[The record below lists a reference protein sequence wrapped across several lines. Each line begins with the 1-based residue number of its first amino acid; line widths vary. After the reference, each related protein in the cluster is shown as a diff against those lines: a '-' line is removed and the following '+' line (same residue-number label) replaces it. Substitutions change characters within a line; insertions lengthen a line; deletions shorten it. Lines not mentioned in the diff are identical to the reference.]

1 MIFEI
6 SPTLMI
12 FLIVL
17 AAAIVICLVAFTLY
31 RFLRPKLKRDDKPT
45 DEEIVSEEMNRLLK
59 PIDDDETAKAVN
71 EYKDDEE

>member
-1 MIFEI
+1 MILAI
-6 SPTLMI
+6 SQTLMI

-17 AAAIVICLVAFTLY
+17 GAAAAIALISFALY
-31 RFLRPKLKRDDKPT
+31 RFLRPKLKDDKPS
-45 DEEIVSEEMNRLLK
+45 DEEIVQEEMNRILK